1 MRNTQLNVC
10 CTCLAAI
17 QSREGMQM
25 KMVLYTDENDPAESK
40 CDWCGEHGFDILYQI
55 GQKF

>member
-40 CDWCGEHGFDILYQI
+40 CDWCGESGNDVLYEI
-55 GQKF
+55 SK